1 MRMRKFFS
9 LMATVLMAVGVQ
21 AQTAETALFSETG
34 TYSNGYTLST
44 ANAKLVLGND
54 HSTKNYSVKLSTA
67 KAYCADLFGQN
78 VMVMNDETGQPEVK
92 TRVVSVVGTNNPK
105 DAELGSTGG
114 SSSYNPDQG
123 NLPKQGTYY
132 MFTPS
137 KNGHVLCWVYINAG
151 KTTYVAKL
159 SDGAPLPTADLKFL
173 ADGDTPT
180 EVAIG
185 ADNTFSEKFI
195 GTLEFDVEAGE
206 TYYIFCNGSKMQFGG
221 YKFTPEAEAP
231 SVPAPVFDPAAD
243 QSVEY
248 GSTVNISY
256 EDGLLL
262 YYTTDGSDPESP
274 LSDVKSAFTNP
285 EQVTVD
291 QEGSFTI
298 KAFVEDP
305 TNEQRSQVVTAT
317 YTVIGGPVVVG
328 APTFNPEPGP
338 VPAGTWVTILPG
350 ENGQSVT
357 FTSDGK
363 DPAVYGDVAPKG
375 RVLINEET
383 TIRAYSQDAD
393 GHKSEEVRAVY
404 TIAAPVIVPE
414 VTFDPVAGTEVEVG
428 DEIAINFDGDNFQ
441 AYVTTDG
448 SDPAT
453 SMTMM
458 NLFPGETVTVAGE
471 GEFTVKVVLE
481 NNQTNEQTPFEA
493 VYPIKKAVVA
503 EVTFDPVAGTEVEVG
518 DEIAINFDGDNF
530 QAYVTTDGS
539 DPATSLTMM
548 NLFPGETVTVAG
560 EGEFT
565 VKVVLE
571 NNQTNEQ
578 TPFEAVYPIKKA
590 VVAEVTFD
598 PVAGTEVEVGDEIA
612 INFDGD
618 NFQAYVT
625 TDGSDPATSLT
636 MMNLFPG
643 ETVTVAGEGEFTVK
657 VVLENNQTNEQTPF
671 EAVYPIKPVAE
682 PWVTFDPVAGT
693 EVAVDD
699 EITIDFD
706 GDNFQAWVTTDGSDP
721 AVSATAANWFP
732 GEAVVVTGEGEFTV
746 KVVLE
751 RNGSTSTQEPVYAFE
766 AVYPIKVADV
776 VIETKANGLGTFC
789 YDKDLDFSASDVHA
803 YVARVSGNNV
813 FLTEVTEVPAFTGVL
828 VKGENGAEEVTVPVM
843 EGAAPI
849 AVANDF
855 VGTIEETEV
864 EAGTC
869 SVLSLL
875 DGEEGFYK
883 FLGTVIPANKA
894 YFTTVANN
902 ANAKLTLIFDDVD
915 GIKALI
921 SDAIVEG
928 KAYNL
933 NGQRVYD
940 SYKGIVII
948 NGKKYVKK

>member
-1 MRMRKFFS
+1 M
-9 LMATVLMAVGVQ
+9 
-21 AQTAETALFSETG
+21 
-34 TYSNGYTLST
+34 
-44 ANAKLVLGND
+44 
-54 HSTKNYSVKLSTA
+54 
-67 KAYCADLFGQN
+67 
-78 VMVMNDETGQPEVK
+78 
-92 TRVVSVVGTNNPK
+92 
-105 DAELGSTGG
+105 
-114 SSSYNPDQG
+114 
-123 NLPKQGTYY
+123 
-132 MFTPS
+132 
-137 KNGHVLCWVYINAG
+137 
-151 KTTYVAKL
+151 
-159 SDGAPLPTADLKFL
+159 
-173 ADGDTPT
+173 
-180 EVAIG
+180 
-185 ADNTFSEKFI
+185 
-195 GTLEFDVEAGE
+195 
-206 TYYIFCNGSKMQFGG
+206 
-221 YKFTPEAEAP
+221 
-231 SVPAPVFDPAAD
+231 
-243 QSVEY
+243 
-248 GSTVNISY
+248 
-256 EDGLLL
+256 
-262 YYTTDGSDPESP
+262 
-274 LSDVKSAFTNP
+274 
-285 EQVTVD
+285 
-291 QEGSFTI
+291 
-298 KAFVEDP
+298 
-305 TNEQRSQVVTAT
+305 
-317 YTVIGGPVVVG
+317 
-328 APTFNPEPGP
+328 
-338 VPAGTWVTILPG
+338 
-350 ENGQSVT
+350 
-357 FTSDGK
+357 
-363 DPAVYGDVAPKG
+363 
-375 RVLINEET
+375 
-383 TIRAYSQDAD
+383 
-393 GHKSEEVRAVY
+393 
-404 TIAAPVIVPE
+404 
-414 VTFDPVAGTEVEVG
+414 
-428 DEIAINFDGDNFQ
+428 
-441 AYVTTDG
+441 
-448 SDPAT
+448 
-453 SMTMM
+453 
-458 NLFPGETVTVAGE
+458 
-471 GEFTVKVVLE
+471 
-481 NNQTNEQTPFEA
+481 
-493 VYPIKKAVVA
+493 
-503 EVTFDPVAGTEVEVG
+503 
-518 DEIAINFDGDNF
+518 
-530 QAYVTTDGS
+530 
-539 DPATSLTMM
+539 
-548 NLFPGETVTVAG
+548 
-560 EGEFT
+560 
-565 VKVVLE
+565 
-571 NNQTNEQ
+571 
-578 TPFEAVYPIKKA
+578 
-590 VVAEVTFD
+590 
-598 PVAGTEVEVGDEIA
+598 
-612 INFDGD
+612 
-618 NFQAYVT
+618 T

-682 PWVTFDPVAGT
+682 PWVTFNPESGT

-706 GDNFQAWVTTDGSDP
+706 GDNFQAWVTTDGSNP

-732 GEAVVVTGEGEFTV
+732 GEAVVVAGEGEFTV

-855 VGTIEETEV
+855 VGVIEDTEV

>member
-1 MRMRKFFS
+1 M
-9 LMATVLMAVGVQ
+9 
-21 AQTAETALFSETG
+21 
-34 TYSNGYTLST
+34 
-44 ANAKLVLGND
+44 
-54 HSTKNYSVKLSTA
+54 
-67 KAYCADLFGQN
+67 
-78 VMVMNDETGQPEVK
+78 
-92 TRVVSVVGTNNPK
+92 
-105 DAELGSTGG
+105 
-114 SSSYNPDQG
+114 
-123 NLPKQGTYY
+123 
-132 MFTPS
+132 
-137 KNGHVLCWVYINAG
+137 
-151 KTTYVAKL
+151 
-159 SDGAPLPTADLKFL
+159 
-173 ADGDTPT
+173 
-180 EVAIG
+180 
-185 ADNTFSEKFI
+185 
-195 GTLEFDVEAGE
+195 
-206 TYYIFCNGSKMQFGG
+206 
-221 YKFTPEAEAP
+221 
-231 SVPAPVFDPAAD
+231 
-243 QSVEY
+243 
-248 GSTVNISY
+248 
-256 EDGLLL
+256 
-262 YYTTDGSDPESP
+262 
-274 LSDVKSAFTNP
+274 
-285 EQVTVD
+285 
-291 QEGSFTI
+291 
-298 KAFVEDP
+298 
-305 TNEQRSQVVTAT
+305 
-317 YTVIGGPVVVG
+317 
-328 APTFNPEPGP
+328 
-338 VPAGTWVTILPG
+338 
-350 ENGQSVT
+350 
-357 FTSDGK
+357 
-363 DPAVYGDVAPKG
+363 
-375 RVLINEET
+375 
-383 TIRAYSQDAD
+383 
-393 GHKSEEVRAVY
+393 
-404 TIAAPVIVPE
+404 
-414 VTFDPVAGTEVEVG
+414 
-428 DEIAINFDGDNFQ
+428 
-441 AYVTTDG
+441 
-448 SDPAT
+448 
-453 SMTMM
+453 
-458 NLFPGETVTVAGE
+458 
-471 GEFTVKVVLE
+471 
-481 NNQTNEQTPFEA
+481 
-493 VYPIKKAVVA
+493 
-503 EVTFDPVAGTEVEVG
+503 
-518 DEIAINFDGDNF
+518 
-530 QAYVTTDGS
+530 
-539 DPATSLTMM
+539 
-548 NLFPGETVTVAG
+548 AG

-682 PWVTFDPVAGT
+682 PWVTFNPESGT

-706 GDNFQAWVTTDGSDP
+706 GDNFQAYVTTDGSDP

-732 GEAVVVTGEGEFTV
+732 GEAVVVAGEGEFTV

-849 AVANDF
+849 AAANDF
-855 VGTIEETEV
+855 VGVIEDTEV

-894 YFTTVANN
+894 YFPTVANN

>member
-1 MRMRKFFS
+1 MKKLFS
-9 LMATVLMAVGVQ
+9 FLAMMLIAICAQ
-21 AQTAETALFSETG
+21 AQATQVGLFDFSKAYADGDAISSSSAKLTLGNDMKQWKTSATKISETG
-34 TYSNGYTLST
+34 ALY
-44 ANAKLVLGND
+44 A
-54 HSTKNYSVKLSTA
+54 
-67 KAYCADLFGQN
+67 FGQN
-78 VMVMNDETGQPEVK
+78 VTVKNDDGEDVEQFSAITLTG
-92 TRVVSVVGTNNPK
+92 SNNPK
-105 DAELGSTGG
+105 DLAESGKGSGINCAEGMNTA
-114 SSSYNPDQG
+114 
-123 NLPKQGTYY
+123 NLPLNGCYYIFEPQADGKVQLGIILNLDKAFYLIDATNATFDGTHLSVAL
-132 MFTPS
+132 PEA
-137 KNGHVLCWVYINAG
+137 NLHN
-151 KTTYVAKL
+151 YVIKDK
-159 SDGAPLPTADLKFL
+159 DGNEVAL
-173 ADGDTPT
+173 ADDKDGKGGKIT
-180 EVAIG
+180 A
-185 ADNTFSEKFI
+185 EKI
-195 GTLEFDVEAGE
+195 TGTLEFDAVAGKKYYFFCAGSKLGCFGYLFTPNAVEPSVVAPTFAPLSGE
-206 TYYIFCNGSKMQFGG
+206 T
-221 YKFTPEAEAP
+221 
-231 SVPAPVFDPAAD
+231 
-243 QSVEY
+243 VEY
-248 GSTVNISY
+248 GSNVEISY

-578 TPFEAVYPIKKA
+578 TPFEAVYPIKK
-590 VVAEVTFD
+590 
-598 PVAGTEVEVGDEIA
+598 
-612 INFDGD
+612 
-618 NFQAYVT
+618 
-625 TDGSDPATSLT
+625 
-636 MMNLFPG
+636 
-643 ETVTVAGEGEFTVK
+643 
-657 VVLENNQTNEQTPF
+657 
-671 EAVYPIKPVAE
+671 VAE

-855 VGTIEETEV
+855 VGVIEDTEV

>member
-305 TNEQRSQVVTAT
+305 SNEQRSQVVTAT

-481 NNQTNEQTPFEA
+481 NNQTSEQTPFEA

-518 DEIAINFDGDNF
+518 DEIAINFDGGNF

-548 NLFPGETVTVAG
+548 NLF
-560 EGEFT
+560 
-565 VKVVLE
+565 
-571 NNQTNEQ
+571 
-578 TPFEAVYPIKKA
+578 
-590 VVAEVTFD
+590 
-598 PVAGTEVEVGDEIA
+598 
-612 INFDGD
+612 
-618 NFQAYVT
+618 
-625 TDGSDPATSLT
+625 
-636 MMNLFPG
+636 
-643 ETVTVAGEGEFTVK
+643 
-657 VVLENNQTNEQTPF
+657 
-671 EAVYPIKPVAE
+671 
-682 PWVTFDPVAGT
+682 
-693 EVAVDD
+693 
-699 EITIDFD
+699 
-706 GDNFQAWVTTDGSDP
+706 P

-849 AVANDF
+849 AAANDF
-855 VGTIEETEV
+855 VGVIEDTEV

>member
-305 TNEQRSQVVTAT
+305 SNEQRSQVVTAT

-530 QAYVTTDGS
+530 QA
-539 DPATSLTMM
+539 
-548 NLFPGETVTVAG
+548 
-560 EGEFT
+560 
-565 VKVVLE
+565 
-571 NNQTNEQ
+571 
-578 TPFEAVYPIKKA
+578 
-590 VVAEVTFD
+590 
-598 PVAGTEVEVGDEIA
+598 
-612 INFDGD
+612 
-618 NFQAYVT
+618 
-625 TDGSDPATSLT
+625 
-636 MMNLFPG
+636 
-643 ETVTVAGEGEFTVK
+643 
-657 VVLENNQTNEQTPF
+657 
-671 EAVYPIKPVAE
+671 
-682 PWVTFDPVAGT
+682 
-693 EVAVDD
+693 
-699 EITIDFD
+699 
-706 GDNFQAWVTTDGSDP
+706 WVTTDGSDP

-732 GEAVVVTGEGEFTV
+732 GEAVVVAGEGEFTV

-849 AVANDF
+849 AAANDF
-855 VGTIEETEV
+855 VGVIEDTEV

>member
-1 MRMRKFFS
+1 MRMKKLFS
-9 LMATVLMAVGVQ
+9 FLAMMLIAICAQ
-21 AQTAETALFSETG
+21 AQATQVGLFDFSKAYADGDAISSSSAKLTLGNDMKRWKTSATKISETG
-34 TYSNGYTLST
+34 ALY
-44 ANAKLVLGND
+44 A
-54 HSTKNYSVKLSTA
+54 
-67 KAYCADLFGQN
+67 FGQN
-78 VMVMNDETGQPEVK
+78 VTVKNDDGEDVEQFSAITLTG
-92 TRVVSVVGTNNPK
+92 SNNPK
-105 DAELGSTGG
+105 DLAESGKGAGINCAEGMNTA
-114 SSSYNPDQG
+114 
-123 NLPKQGTYY
+123 NLPQNGCYY
-132 MFTPS
+132 IFEPQADGKVQLGIILNLDKAFYLIDAT
-137 KNGHVLCWVYINAG
+137 NA
-151 KTTYVAKL
+151 T
-159 SDGAPLPTADLKFL
+159 SDGTHLSVALPEANLHNYVIKDKDGNEVAL
-173 ADGDTPT
+173 ADDKDGKGGKIT
-180 EVAIG
+180 A
-185 ADNTFSEKFI
+185 EKI
-195 GTLEFDVEAGE
+195 TGTLEFDAVAGKKYYFFCAGSKLGCFGYLFTPNAVEPSVVAPTFAPLSGE
-206 TYYIFCNGSKMQFGG
+206 T
-221 YKFTPEAEAP
+221 
-231 SVPAPVFDPAAD
+231 
-243 QSVEY
+243 VEY
-248 GSTVNISY
+248 GSNVEISY

-393 GHKSEEVRAVY
+393 GHKSEEVSAVY
-404 TIAAPVIVPE
+404 TIAVPVIVP
-414 VTFDPVAGTEVEVG
+414 
-428 DEIAINFDGDNFQ
+428 
-441 AYVTTDG
+441 
-448 SDPAT
+448 
-453 SMTMM
+453 
-458 NLFPGETVTVAGE
+458 
-471 GEFTVKVVLE
+471 
-481 NNQTNEQTPFEA
+481 
-493 VYPIKKAVVA
+493 
-503 EVTFDPVAGTEVEVG
+503 
-518 DEIAINFDGDNF
+518 
-530 QAYVTTDGS
+530 
-539 DPATSLTMM
+539 
-548 NLFPGETVTVAG
+548 
-560 EGEFT
+560 
-565 VKVVLE
+565 
-571 NNQTNEQ
+571 
-578 TPFEAVYPIKKA
+578 
-590 VVAEVTFD
+590 EVTFD

-682 PWVTFDPVAGT
+682 PWVTFNPESGT

-706 GDNFQAWVTTDGSDP
+706 GDNFQAWVTTDGSNP

-849 AVANDF
+849 AAANDF
-855 VGTIEETEV
+855 VGVIEDTEV

>member
-1 MRMRKFFS
+1 MKKLFS
-9 LMATVLMAVGVQ
+9 FLAMMLIAICAQ
-21 AQTAETALFSETG
+21 AQATQVGLFDFSKAYADGDAISSSSAKLTLGNDMKQWKTSATKISETG
-34 TYSNGYTLST
+34 ALY
-44 ANAKLVLGND
+44 A
-54 HSTKNYSVKLSTA
+54 
-67 KAYCADLFGQN
+67 FGQN
-78 VMVMNDETGQPEVK
+78 VTVKNDDGEDVEQFSAITLTG
-92 TRVVSVVGTNNPK
+92 SNNPK
-105 DAELGSTGG
+105 DLAESGKGSGINCAEGMNTA
-114 SSSYNPDQG
+114 
-123 NLPKQGTYY
+123 NLPLNGCYYIFEPQADGKVQLGIILNLDKAFYLIDATNATFDGTHLSVAL
-132 MFTPS
+132 PEA
-137 KNGHVLCWVYINAG
+137 NLHN
-151 KTTYVAKL
+151 YVIKDK
-159 SDGAPLPTADLKFL
+159 DGNEVAL
-173 ADGDTPT
+173 ADDKDGKGGKIT
-180 EVAIG
+180 A
-185 ADNTFSEKFI
+185 EKI
-195 GTLEFDVEAGE
+195 TGTLEFDAVAGKKYYFFCAGSKLGCFGYLFTPNAVEPSVVAPTFAPLSGE
-206 TYYIFCNGSKMQFGG
+206 T
-221 YKFTPEAEAP
+221 
-231 SVPAPVFDPAAD
+231 
-243 QSVEY
+243 VEY
-248 GSTVNISY
+248 GSNVEISY

-298 KAFVEDP
+298 KAFVENP
-305 TNEQRSQVVTAT
+305 ANEQRSQVVTAT
-317 YTVIGGPVVVG
+317 YTVTGGPVVVG

-453 SMTMM
+453 S
-458 NLFPGETVTVAGE
+458 
-471 GEFTVKVVLE
+471 
-481 NNQTNEQTPFEA
+481 
-493 VYPIKKAVVA
+493 
-503 EVTFDPVAGTEVEVG
+503 
-518 DEIAINFDGDNF
+518 
-530 QAYVTTDGS
+530 
-539 DPATSLTMM
+539 LTMM

-571 NNQTNEQ
+571 NNQT
-578 TPFEAVYPIKKA
+578 
-590 VVAEVTFD
+590 
-598 PVAGTEVEVGDEIA
+598 
-612 INFDGD
+612 
-618 NFQAYVT
+618 
-625 TDGSDPATSLT
+625 PATSLT

-732 GEAVVVTGEGEFTV
+732 GEAVVVTGEGELTV

-751 RNGSTSTQEPVYAFE
+751 RNGSTSTQEPLYAFE

-849 AVANDF
+849 AAANDF
-855 VGTIEETEV
+855 VGVIEDTEV

>member
-305 TNEQRSQVVTAT
+305 ANEQRSQVVTAT

-428 DEIAINFDGDNFQ
+428 DEIAINFDG
-441 AYVTTDG
+441 G
-448 SDPAT
+448 
-453 SMTMM
+453 
-458 NLFPGETVTVAGE
+458 
-471 GEFTVKVVLE
+471 
-481 NNQTNEQTPFEA
+481 
-493 VYPIKKAVVA
+493 
-503 EVTFDPVAGTEVEVG
+503 
-518 DEIAINFDGDNF
+518 NF

-643 ETVTVAGEGEFTVK
+643 ETVTVAGAGEFTVK

-721 AVSATAANWFP
+721 AVSSTAANWFP

-849 AVANDF
+849 AAANDF
-855 VGTIEETEV
+855 VGVIEDTEV

>member
-1 MRMRKFFS
+1 M
-9 LMATVLMAVGVQ
+9 
-21 AQTAETALFSETG
+21 
-34 TYSNGYTLST
+34 
-44 ANAKLVLGND
+44 
-54 HSTKNYSVKLSTA
+54 
-67 KAYCADLFGQN
+67 
-78 VMVMNDETGQPEVK
+78 
-92 TRVVSVVGTNNPK
+92 
-105 DAELGSTGG
+105 
-114 SSSYNPDQG
+114 
-123 NLPKQGTYY
+123 
-132 MFTPS
+132 
-137 KNGHVLCWVYINAG
+137 
-151 KTTYVAKL
+151 
-159 SDGAPLPTADLKFL
+159 
-173 ADGDTPT
+173 
-180 EVAIG
+180 
-185 ADNTFSEKFI
+185 
-195 GTLEFDVEAGE
+195 
-206 TYYIFCNGSKMQFGG
+206 
-221 YKFTPEAEAP
+221 
-231 SVPAPVFDPAAD
+231 
-243 QSVEY
+243 
-248 GSTVNISY
+248 
-256 EDGLLL
+256 
-262 YYTTDGSDPESP
+262 
-274 LSDVKSAFTNP
+274 
-285 EQVTVD
+285 
-291 QEGSFTI
+291 
-298 KAFVEDP
+298 
-305 TNEQRSQVVTAT
+305 
-317 YTVIGGPVVVG
+317 
-328 APTFNPEPGP
+328 
-338 VPAGTWVTILPG
+338 
-350 ENGQSVT
+350 
-357 FTSDGK
+357 
-363 DPAVYGDVAPKG
+363 
-375 RVLINEET
+375 
-383 TIRAYSQDAD
+383 
-393 GHKSEEVRAVY
+393 
-404 TIAAPVIVPE
+404 
-414 VTFDPVAGTEVEVG
+414 
-428 DEIAINFDGDNFQ
+428 
-441 AYVTTDG
+441 
-448 SDPAT
+448 
-453 SMTMM
+453 
-458 NLFPGETVTVAGE
+458 
-471 GEFTVKVVLE
+471 
-481 NNQTNEQTPFEA
+481 
-493 VYPIKKAVVA
+493 A

-578 TPFEAVYPIKKA
+578 TPFEAVYPIKK
-590 VVAEVTFD
+590 
-598 PVAGTEVEVGDEIA
+598 
-612 INFDGD
+612 
-618 NFQAYVT
+618 
-625 TDGSDPATSLT
+625 
-636 MMNLFPG
+636 
-643 ETVTVAGEGEFTVK
+643 
-657 VVLENNQTNEQTPF
+657 
-671 EAVYPIKPVAE
+671 VAE

-855 VGTIEETEV
+855 VGVIEDTEV

>member
-1 MRMRKFFS
+1 MKKLFS
-9 LMATVLMAVGVQ
+9 FLAMMLIAICAQ
-21 AQTAETALFSETG
+21 AQATQVGLFDFSKAYADGDAISSSSAKLTLGNDMKQWKTSATKISETG
-34 TYSNGYTLST
+34 ALY
-44 ANAKLVLGND
+44 A
-54 HSTKNYSVKLSTA
+54 
-67 KAYCADLFGQN
+67 FGQN
-78 VMVMNDETGQPEVK
+78 VTVKNDDGEDVEQFSAITLTG
-92 TRVVSVVGTNNPK
+92 SNNPK
-105 DAELGSTGG
+105 DLAESGKGSGINCAEGMNTA
-114 SSSYNPDQG
+114 
-123 NLPKQGTYY
+123 NLPLNGCYYIFEPQADGKVQLGIILNLDKAFYLIDATNATFDGTHLSVAL
-132 MFTPS
+132 PEA
-137 KNGHVLCWVYINAG
+137 NLHN
-151 KTTYVAKL
+151 YVIKDK
-159 SDGAPLPTADLKFL
+159 DGNEVAL
-173 ADGDTPT
+173 ADDKDGKGGKIT
-180 EVAIG
+180 A
-185 ADNTFSEKFI
+185 EKI
-195 GTLEFDVEAGE
+195 TGTLEFDAVAGKKYYFFCAGSKLGCFGYLFTPNAVEPSVVAPTFAPLSGE
-206 TYYIFCNGSKMQFGG
+206 T
-221 YKFTPEAEAP
+221 
-231 SVPAPVFDPAAD
+231 
-243 QSVEY
+243 VEY
-248 GSTVNISY
+248 GSNVEISY

-298 KAFVEDP
+298 KAFVENP
-305 TNEQRSQVVTAT
+305 ANEQRSQVVTAT
-317 YTVIGGPVVVG
+317 YTVTGGPVVVG

-453 SMTMM
+453 
-458 NLFPGETVTVAGE
+458 
-471 GEFTVKVVLE
+471 
-481 NNQTNEQTPFEA
+481 
-493 VYPIKKAVVA
+493 
-503 EVTFDPVAGTEVEVG
+503 
-518 DEIAINFDGDNF
+518 
-530 QAYVTTDGS
+530 
-539 DPATSLTMM
+539 
-548 NLFPGETVTVAG
+548 
-560 EGEFT
+560 
-565 VKVVLE
+565 
-571 NNQTNEQ
+571 
-578 TPFEAVYPIKKA
+578 
-590 VVAEVTFD
+590 
-598 PVAGTEVEVGDEIA
+598 
-612 INFDGD
+612 
-618 NFQAYVT
+618 
-625 TDGSDPATSLT
+625 PATSLT

-732 GEAVVVTGEGEFTV
+732 GEAVVVTGEGELTV

-751 RNGSTSTQEPVYAFE
+751 RNGSTSTQEPLYAFE

-849 AVANDF
+849 AAANDF
-855 VGTIEETEV
+855 VGVIEDTEV

>member
-578 TPFEAVYPIKKA
+578 TPFEAVYPIK
-590 VVAEVTFD
+590 
-598 PVAGTEVEVGDEIA
+598 
-612 INFDGD
+612 
-618 NFQAYVT
+618 
-625 TDGSDPATSLT
+625 
-636 MMNLFPG
+636 
-643 ETVTVAGEGEFTVK
+643 
-657 VVLENNQTNEQTPF
+657 
-671 EAVYPIKPVAE
+671 PVAE

>member
-481 NNQTNEQTPFEA
+481 NNQTNASPW
-493 VYPIKKAVVA
+493 
-503 EVTFDPVAGTEVEVG
+503 PV
-518 DEIAINFDGDNF
+518 
-530 QAYVTTDGS
+530 
-539 DPATSLTMM
+539 
-548 NLFPGETVTVAG
+548 
-560 EGEFT
+560 
-565 VKVVLE
+565 
-571 NNQTNEQ
+571 
-578 TPFEAVYPIKKA
+578 
-590 VVAEVTFD
+590 
-598 PVAGTEVEVGDEIA
+598 
-612 INFDGD
+612 
-618 NFQAYVT
+618 
-625 TDGSDPATSLT
+625 
-636 MMNLFPG
+636 
-643 ETVTVAGEGEFTVK
+643 
-657 VVLENNQTNEQTPF
+657 
-671 EAVYPIKPVAE
+671 
-682 PWVTFDPVAGT
+682 
-693 EVAVDD
+693 
-699 EITIDFD
+699 
-706 GDNFQAWVTTDGSDP
+706 
-721 AVSATAANWFP
+721 
-732 GEAVVVTGEGEFTV
+732 
-746 KVVLE
+746 
-751 RNGSTSTQEPVYAFE
+751 R
-766 AVYPIKVADV
+766 
-776 VIETKANGLGTFC
+776 
-789 YDKDLDFSASDVHA
+789 AS
-803 YVARVSGNNV
+803 S
-813 FLTEVTEVPAFTGVL
+813 P
-828 VKGENGAEEVTVPVM
+828 
-843 EGAAPI
+843 
-849 AVANDF
+849 
-855 VGTIEETEV
+855 
-864 EAGTC
+864 
-869 SVLSLL
+869 
-875 DGEEGFYK
+875 
-883 FLGTVIPANKA
+883 
-894 YFTTVANN
+894 
-902 ANAKLTLIFDDVD
+902 
-915 GIKALI
+915 
-921 SDAIVEG
+921 
-928 KAYNL
+928 
-933 NGQRVYD
+933 
-940 SYKGIVII
+940 
-948 NGKKYVKK
+948 

>member
-305 TNEQRSQVVTAT
+305 ANEQRSQVVTAT

-428 DEIAINFDGDNFQ
+428 DEIAINFDGGNFQ

-453 SMTMM
+453 SLTMM

-471 GEFTVKVVLE
+471 VLE

-560 EGEFT
+560 
-565 VKVVLE
+565 
-571 NNQTNEQ
+571 
-578 TPFEAVYPIKKA
+578 A
-590 VVAEVTFD
+590 
-598 PVAGTEVEVGDEIA
+598 
-612 INFDGD
+612 
-618 NFQAYVT
+618 
-625 TDGSDPATSLT
+625 
-636 MMNLFPG
+636 
-643 ETVTVAGEGEFTVK
+643 GEFTVK

-721 AVSATAANWFP
+721 AVSSTAANWFP

-849 AVANDF
+849 AAANDF
-855 VGTIEETEV
+855 VGVIEDTEV

>member
-1 MRMRKFFS
+1 MKKLFS
-9 LMATVLMAVGVQ
+9 FLAMMLIAICAQ
-21 AQTAETALFSETG
+21 AQATQVGLFDFSKAYADGDAISSSSAKLTLGNDMKQWKTSATKISETG
-34 TYSNGYTLST
+34 ALY
-44 ANAKLVLGND
+44 A
-54 HSTKNYSVKLSTA
+54 
-67 KAYCADLFGQN
+67 FGQN
-78 VMVMNDETGQPEVK
+78 VTVKNDDGEDVEQFSAITLTG
-92 TRVVSVVGTNNPK
+92 SNNPK
-105 DAELGSTGG
+105 DLAESGKGSGINCAEGMNTA
-114 SSSYNPDQG
+114 
-123 NLPKQGTYY
+123 NLPLNGCYYIFEPQADGKVQLGIILNLDKAFYLIDATNATFDGTHLSVAL
-132 MFTPS
+132 PEA
-137 KNGHVLCWVYINAG
+137 NLHN
-151 KTTYVAKL
+151 YVIKDK
-159 SDGAPLPTADLKFL
+159 DGNEVAL
-173 ADGDTPT
+173 ADDKDGKGGKIT
-180 EVAIG
+180 A
-185 ADNTFSEKFI
+185 EKI
-195 GTLEFDVEAGE
+195 TGTLEFDAVAGKKYYFFCAGSKLGCFGYLFTPNAVEPSVVAPTFAPLSGE
-206 TYYIFCNGSKMQFGG
+206 T
-221 YKFTPEAEAP
+221 
-231 SVPAPVFDPAAD
+231 
-243 QSVEY
+243 VEY
-248 GSTVNISY
+248 GSNVEISY

-298 KAFVEDP
+298 KAFVENP
-305 TNEQRSQVVTAT
+305 ANEQRSQVVTAT
-317 YTVIGGPVVVG
+317 YTVTGGPVVVG

-404 TIAAPVIVPE
+404 TIAAPVIVP
-414 VTFDPVAGTEVEVG
+414 
-428 DEIAINFDGDNFQ
+428 
-441 AYVTTDG
+441 
-448 SDPAT
+448 
-453 SMTMM
+453 
-458 NLFPGETVTVAGE
+458 
-471 GEFTVKVVLE
+471 
-481 NNQTNEQTPFEA
+481 
-493 VYPIKKAVVA
+493 
-503 EVTFDPVAGTEVEVG
+503 
-518 DEIAINFDGDNF
+518 
-530 QAYVTTDGS
+530 
-539 DPATSLTMM
+539 
-548 NLFPGETVTVAG
+548 
-560 EGEFT
+560 
-565 VKVVLE
+565 
-571 NNQTNEQ
+571 
-578 TPFEAVYPIKKA
+578 
-590 VVAEVTFD
+590 EVTFD

-732 GEAVVVTGEGEFTV
+732 GEAVVVTGEGELTV

-751 RNGSTSTQEPVYAFE
+751 RNGSTSTQEPLYAFE

-849 AVANDF
+849 AAANDF
-855 VGTIEETEV
+855 VGVIEDTEV

>member
-1 MRMRKFFS
+1 MKKLFS
-9 LMATVLMAVGVQ
+9 FLAMMLIAICAQ
-21 AQTAETALFSETG
+21 AQAIQVGLFDFSKAYADGDAISSSSAKLTLGNDMKQWKTSATKISETG
-34 TYSNGYTLST
+34 ALY
-44 ANAKLVLGND
+44 A
-54 HSTKNYSVKLSTA
+54 
-67 KAYCADLFGQN
+67 FGQN
-78 VMVMNDETGQPEVK
+78 VTVKNDDGEDVEQFSAITLTG
-92 TRVVSVVGTNNPK
+92 SNNPK
-105 DAELGSTGG
+105 DLAESGKGSGINCAEGKNTANLPLNGCYYIFEPQADGKVQLGILL
-114 SSSYNPDQG
+114 NPDKAFY
-123 NLPKQGTYY
+123 LIDAT
-132 MFTPS
+132 
-137 KNGHVLCWVYINAG
+137 NA
-151 KTTYVAKL
+151 T
-159 SDGAPLPTADLKFL
+159 SDGTHLSVALPEANLHNYVIKDKDGNEVAL
-173 ADGDTPT
+173 ADDRDGKGGKIT
-180 EVAIG
+180 A
-185 ADNTFSEKFI
+185 EKI
-195 GTLEFDVEAGE
+195 TGTLEFDAVAGKKYYFFCAGSKLGCFGYLFTPNAVEPSVVAPTFAPLSGE
-206 TYYIFCNGSKMQFGG
+206 T
-221 YKFTPEAEAP
+221 
-231 SVPAPVFDPAAD
+231 
-243 QSVEY
+243 VEY
-248 GSTVNISY
+248 GSNVEISY

-305 TNEQRSQVVTAT
+305 ANEQRSQVVTAT

-393 GHKSEEVRAVY
+393 GHKSEEVSAVY

-414 VTFDPVAGTEVEVG
+414 VTFDPVAG
-428 DEIAINFDGDNFQ
+428 I
-441 AYVTTDG
+441 
-448 SDPAT
+448 
-453 SMTMM
+453 
-458 NLFPGETVTVAGE
+458 
-471 GEFTVKVVLE
+471 
-481 NNQTNEQTPFEA
+481 
-493 VYPIKKAVVA
+493 
-503 EVTFDPVAGTEVEVG
+503 EVEVG

-560 EGEFT
+560 EG
-565 VKVVLE
+565 
-571 NNQTNEQ
+571 N
-578 TPFEAVYPIKKA
+578 
-590 VVAEVTFD
+590 
-598 PVAGTEVEVGDEIA
+598 
-612 INFDGD
+612 
-618 NFQAYVT
+618 
-625 TDGSDPATSLT
+625 
-636 MMNLFPG
+636 
-643 ETVTVAGEGEFTVK
+643 FTVK

-682 PWVTFDPVAGT
+682 PWVTFNPVAGT

-849 AVANDF
+849 AAANDF
-855 VGTIEETEV
+855 VGVIEETEV

-894 YFTTVANN
+894 YFPTVANN

>member
-317 YTVIGGPVVVG
+317 YTVTGGPVVVG

-453 SMTMM
+453 S
-458 NLFPGETVTVAGE
+458 
-471 GEFTVKVVLE
+471 
-481 NNQTNEQTPFEA
+481 
-493 VYPIKKAVVA
+493 
-503 EVTFDPVAGTEVEVG
+503 
-518 DEIAINFDGDNF
+518 
-530 QAYVTTDGS
+530 
-539 DPATSLTMM
+539 
-548 NLFPGETVTVAG
+548 
-560 EGEFT
+560 
-565 VKVVLE
+565 
-571 NNQTNEQ
+571 
-578 TPFEAVYPIKKA
+578 
-590 VVAEVTFD
+590 
-598 PVAGTEVEVGDEIA
+598 
-612 INFDGD
+612 
-618 NFQAYVT
+618 
-625 TDGSDPATSLT
+625 LT

-682 PWVTFDPVAGT
+682 PWVTFNPVAGT

-849 AVANDF
+849 AAANDF
-855 VGTIEETEV
+855 VGVIEDTEV